1 MNVYDILNI
10 KAPSDSIVNKN
21 KRTSRARRIKGGA
34 KDETKQEP
42 QQDSKQE
49 QPVEERKPETKE
61 APKQSRNITLQ
72 KVTENATVEKYDPV
86 ITRPIVSIYE
96 YAEIHTLLAEYLQ
109 DQRTIAGFTND
120 VEIRS
125 NVSPAEAAFYVLK
138 EGKWD
143 ATIDRGYEKVSY
155 SRLKYNPQ
163 WSSTIEHYFKQQH
176 QIQKDELFHPLGL
189 L

>member
-10 KAPSDSIVNKN
+10 K
-21 KRTSRARRIKGGA
+21 
-34 KDETKQEP
+34 
-42 QQDSKQE
+42 
-49 QPVEERKPETKE
+49 QPARKPRRMRGGDTETVKHE
-61 APKQSRNITLQ
+61 PVNENGNTTQQPHSQRNITLQ
-72 KVTENATVEKYDPV
+72 KATDDSTVEKYDPV
-86 ITRPIVSIYE
+86 ITRPILSIYE
-96 YAEIHTLLAEYLQ
+96 YAEVHTLLAEYLQ

-125 NVSPAEAAFYVLK
+125 NVSPVEVAFYVLK

-163 WSSTIEHYFKQQH
+163 WASTIEHYFKQQH
-176 QIQKDELFHPLGL
+176 QIEKNELFQPLGL
-189 L
+189 V